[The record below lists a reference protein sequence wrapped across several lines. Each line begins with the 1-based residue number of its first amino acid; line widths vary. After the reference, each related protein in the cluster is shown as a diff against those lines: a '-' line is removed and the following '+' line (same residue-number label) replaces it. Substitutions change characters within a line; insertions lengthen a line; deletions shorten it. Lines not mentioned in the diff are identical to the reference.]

1 MTLEQKS
8 AKTDDHPLMTQ
19 QLKIHLWRRIDRR
32 LQRGDI
38 LITNDQFQ
46 EAMEMEFRKLLHV
59 RPNDTVKALMRE
71 MIAMV
76 NDTYPGTYLSLGIK
90 NAVTRFFRDVQS
102 RTGQD
107 AQAQEEAV
115 EMIRKM
121 VEDGRTAFFLE
132 SIGVEVGDRGVP
144 PKVQDAIERIL
155 ITDMYA
161 VSDPKEGRRKV
172 SYFLRRRLLT
182 QPEDNQ
188 AGVKVYRA

>member
-172 SYFLRRRLLT
+172 SHFLRRRLPT
-182 QPEDNQ
+182 QPKDNQ

>member
-8 AKTDDHPLMTQ
+8 AKTDDHPMMTQ